1 MSRCCVCRLE
11 LPENGLF
18 ITCTECKFRF
28 HFGECSGVT
37 EELLGSRRDGARKNW
52 KCDTCK
58 GGNNKNETAVENS
71 RYEKELCMRMYAIE
85 TKLDSLLSLP
95 GKVQSIEES
104 VQVISDKFDQFQTRL
119 LAQEK
124 STKELEKRVGI
135 LENSSL
141 KEVDQLRLDVDNLEW
156 RSRRLNIEIH
166 GIQETENENLIEKV
180 NSIADKIC
188 QPHITKDEVTAVHR
202 LAAKPGKTR
211 GIIIRFARQEQRDSW
226 LANKKELKK
235 ESGNVYICENM
246 TRLSRELLFTTK
258 DWARSAGY
266 AFVWHTNGK
275 VLVRKKNGERAV
287 VIRSVRDLEDLK

>member
-1 MSRCCVCRLE
+1 
-11 LPENGLF
+11 
-18 ITCTECKFRF
+18 
-28 HFGECSGVT
+28 
-37 EELLGSRRDGARKNW
+37 
-52 KCDTCK
+52 
-58 GGNNKNETAVENS
+58 
-71 RYEKELCMRMYAIE
+71 MYAIE